1 MNRSLSTLLLLAGIA
16 GTYCVTFG
24 RSHLREIADLQREM
38 ASCYASFDA
47 AENETTQVAALK
59 QSVQDLDHCEKDLRQ
74 RLTRDP
80 LAPPGLA
87 TFRAALEAAGLTIER
102 ADPMAPAGDLGLPHE
117 RARIVAIGDFGALY
131 GAIARIENDP
141 TPTRV
146 TDLSVQTS
154 PDPAAVRAEITIVR
168 AWSIDR

>member
-16 GTYCVTFG
+16 GAYCVTLG
-24 RSHLREIADLQREM
+24 RSHLREITDLQRDM

-59 QSVQDLDHCEKDLRQ
+59 QSVQDLDLCEKDLRQ

-80 LAPPGLA
+80 LAPSGLA
-87 TFRAALEAAGLTIER
+87 TSRAALEAAGLLIER
-102 ADPMAPAGDLGLPHE
+102 ADPMTPAGDLALPHE
-117 RARIVAIGDFGALY
+117 RSRIIAVGPFGALY
-131 GAIARIENDP
+131 SAIAGIENDAI
-141 TPTRV
+141 PTRV
-146 TDLSVQTS
+146 TDLAVQTS
-154 PDPAAVRAEITIVR
+154 PDPALVRAEITIVR